1 MSAFAPNALAGALE
15 DLFAD
20 PNIAQTAIYRAG
32 GVGDGIPVR
41 VITRQPD
48 REIEFGDISIH
59 TETTI
64 FEIMVSAVPTPAE
77 GDTITMG
84 DETFVIQGEPK
95 RDAER
100 LVWTIGTRST

>member
-1 MSAFAPNALAGALE
+1 MSAFDLAVE

-20 PNIAQTAIYRAG
+20 PNIAKPAIYRAG
-32 GVGDGIPVR
+32 GIGDGISVR

-48 REIEFGDISIH
+48 RDIEFGNINIH
-59 TETTI
+59 SATTV
-64 FEIMVSAVPTPAE
+64 FEIMVSAVPNPAE

-84 DETFVIQGEPK
+84 DEIFIFQGEPK

-100 LVWTIGTRST
+100 LIWTLDTRPA

>member
-1 MSAFAPNALAGALE
+1 MSAFDLAIE

-32 GVGDGIPVR
+32 GVGNGLPVR

-48 REIEFGDISIH
+48 RDIEFGDINIH
-59 TETTI
+59 TATTV
-64 FEIMVSAVPTPAE
+64 FEIMVSAVPNPAE
-77 GDTITMG
+77 GDTITLSG
-84 DETFVIQGEPK
+84 ETFIIQGEPK

-100 LVWTIGTRST
+100 LIWTLDTRPA

>member
-1 MSAFAPNALAGALE
+1 MSAFDLAVE

-20 PNIAQTAIYRAG
+20 PNIAKPATYRVG
-32 GVGDGIPVR
+32 GIGDGISVR

-48 REIEFGDISIH
+48 QEIEFGDISIH
-59 TETTI
+59 TATTI

-77 GDTITMG
+77 GDTITMD

-100 LVWTIGTRST
+100 LIWRLDTRSA